1 MKYKTQNI
9 KQYNQIPEEERKALH
24 MLSRMNNAHLFYSKI
39 IHEAKSRGKDP
50 TQVFLFAE
58 SITALSGVI
67 YANIESINKKDK
79 KFPSSLFDRLDPK
92 IQTTIKDLHSDL
104 KDQGKDSFIRNVLTK
119 FRDKIVSHF
128 DKNNYNEIDKELCTH
143 SENLPFMIIDEDN
156 SFSYYNLPIG
166 FIKNI
171 IDEAHKKNLIVEPTS
186 EKLTE
191 EILKLSKELF
201 DINSA
206 LIGFIVKDK
215 IVWD

>member
-1 MKYKTQNI
+1 MKYKVVFL
-9 KQYNQIPEEERKALH
+9 KQYDEIPEEERKALH

-39 IHEAKSRGKDP
+39 IHDAKNRGRNM

-58 SITALSGVI
+58 SITTLSGVI
-67 YANIESINKKDK
+67 VENIISICDKLPKLLFNK
-79 KFPSSLFDRLDPK
+79 LDPG
-92 IQTTIKDLHSDL
+92 IQIMIKDLHSDL
-104 KDQGKDSFIRNVLTK
+104 KGQGKDSFIRNVLTK

-143 SENLPFMIIDEDN
+143 SENLPFMIIDEEN

-171 IDEAHKKNLIVEPTS
+171 QDEAHKKKLIDEPTS

-201 DINSA
+201 DINST

-215 IVWD
+215 IVWG